1 MEVDQFGSELSVK
14 FAHPIRDGQR
24 SLFMPALRLG
34 WVADWGLSGDNQK
47 VTFLESGNSYRTS
60 INSDADHGALVEL
73 GLDYTTYNFT
83 DTSMGVYA
91 RGGAVFRGGDRGT
104 SRRFSGGLTFR
115 F

>member
-1 MEVDQFGSELSVK
+1 MK
-14 FAHPIRDGQR
+14 FAHPIRDGQC
-24 SLFMPALRLG
+24 SLFMPELRLG

-91 RGGAVFRGGDRGT
+91 RGGAVEWRV
-104 SRRFSGGLTFR
+104 SGGMVLIRTLQIKATPTR
-115 F
+115 SM

>member
-73 GLDYTTYNFT
+73 GLDYTTYNVN
-83 DTSMGVYA
+83 DTSVGVYA
-91 RGGAVFRGGDRGT
+91 RGGALVWGGDRGT
-104 SRRFSGGLTFR
+104 SWQVQGDLSFKF
-115 F
+115 